1 MISDRIKFCLNS
13 IWILLK
19 LSILLKYAVGA
30 SFKILNSGWAEFYR
44 LSTTQLKKTSNS
56 IQFFERKSGWSD
68 PNFQYLRS
76 ENPKNSFFKVFMHKK
91 SLFSMLVCTLISLF
105 NEKEYK
111 FYDFNT
117 KYSLFIYSNIIDY
130 PIIRRK

>member
-1 MISDRIKFCLNS
+1 
-13 IWILLK
+13 
-19 LSILLKYAVGA
+19 
-30 SFKILNSGWAEFYR
+30 
-44 LSTTQLKKTSNS
+44 
-56 IQFFERKSGWSD
+56 
-68 PNFQYLRS
+68 
-76 ENPKNSFFKVFMHKK
+76 MHKK